1 MGDIV
6 NFNGEVTYNDID
18 PKEMVK
24 NAMDSYDFENVIL
37 IGWSED
43 KEFVVCS
50 SNGSTAEIIYSL
62 EAAKYNMM
70 LASQD

>member
-6 NFNGEVTYNDID
+6 DFNGEVTYKDLD
-18 PKEMVK
+18 PKEMVE
-24 NAMDSYDFENVIL
+24 NAMEAYDFDNVIL
-37 IGWSED
+37 IGWSD
-43 KEFVVCS
+43 NKEFVVCS
-50 SNGSTAEIIYSL
+50 SSGSTADIIYSL